1 MRLFR
6 QLMSD
11 LRGATAIEYG
21 LIAAIMSV
29 ALISGY
35 GALTGS
41 LLGSAIDTLILT
53 GGSTRVPSVAVML
66 REITHAAAT
75 QHGHPL
81 GAQAHLLARLAAAG
95 NAHAGAPAI
104 ERRRRLC
111 HDGAVRKIAAE

>member
-1 MRLFR
+1 MHLFR

-41 LLGSAIDTLILT
+41 LLGTFNTVEAHIT
-53 GGSTRVPSVAVML
+53 G
-66 REITHAAAT
+66 AT
-75 QHGHPL
+75 
-81 GAQAHLLARLAAAG
+81 
-95 NAHAGAPAI
+95 
-104 ERRRRLC
+104 
-111 HDGAVRKIAAE
+111 D

>member
-41 LLGSAIDTLILT
+41 LLGTLNT
-53 GGSTRVPSVAVML
+53 VETH
-66 REITHAAAT
+66 IT
-75 QHGHPL
+75 
-81 GAQAHLLARLAAAG
+81 
-95 NAHAGAPAI
+95 NSN
-104 ERRRRLC
+104 
-111 HDGAVRKIAAE
+111 K

>member
-41 LLGSAIDTLILT
+41 LLGTLNT
-53 GGSTRVPSVAVML
+53 VETH
-66 REITHAAAT
+66 IT
-75 QHGHPL
+75 
-81 GAQAHLLARLAAAG
+81 
-95 NAHAGAPAI
+95 NANN
-104 ERRRRLC
+104 
-111 HDGAVRKIAAE
+111 

>member
-41 LLGSAIDTLILT
+41 LLGTLNTVETHLT
-53 GGSTRVPSVAVML
+53 
-66 REITHAAAT
+66 
-75 QHGHPL
+75 
-81 GAQAHLLARLAAAG
+81 
-95 NAHAGAPAI
+95 NAN
-104 ERRRRLC
+104 
-111 HDGAVRKIAAE
+111 K

>member
-35 GALTGS
+35 GAFSGS
-41 LLGSAIDTLILT
+41 LLNTFNDVETHVTSAVD
-53 GGSTRVPSVAVML
+53 
-66 REITHAAAT
+66 
-75 QHGHPL
+75 
-81 GAQAHLLARLAAAG
+81 
-95 NAHAGAPAI
+95 
-104 ERRRRLC
+104 
-111 HDGAVRKIAAE
+111 

>member
-1 MRLFR
+1 MHLFR

-41 LLGSAIDTLILT
+41 LLGTFNTVETHIT
-53 GGSTRVPSVAVML
+53 G
-66 REITHAAAT
+66 AT
-75 QHGHPL
+75 
-81 GAQAHLLARLAAAG
+81 
-95 NAHAGAPAI
+95 
-104 ERRRRLC
+104 
-111 HDGAVRKIAAE
+111 D